1 MMNNANLVLKELV
14 QIAPKFLLAQA
25 VKANRTGI
33 FTCLHVKIVYVD
45 VASSGYGGPKCGT
58 TYETVY
64 RNQHFNL
71 SRKFTFLIE
80 MLT

>member
-1 MMNNANLVLKELV
+1 MNNANLVLKELV
-14 QIAPKFLLAQA
+14 QLAPNFCLIRRSKPIEQ
-25 VKANRTGI
+25 GI
-33 FTCLHVKIVYVD
+33 LTCLHVKIVYVD

-71 SRKFTFLIE
+71 SRKFTF
-80 MLT
+80 